1 MPTTINSK
9 TVITS
14 LLVLIIAVLVFFLIK
29 GNQQSREDEQVAVKC
44 SNKTVFRYKYPD
56 QYFPAFT
63 REYDNQV
70 AVTSDFLKNLTDS
83 SSGALSI
90 ELGVRSQIVQLQ
102 QQLNQDNI
110 TFSTGLRSYFMIL
123 NNDPCN
129 DEIRNK
135 YALYTEEMSRR
146 MLELKKV
153 VEGVEEIKNNA
164 IAHGGDTLAAPPG
177 KDTIIAPTPD
187 VIAHAD
193 TAVVNKSINT
203 IRKVITKNNVLTRR
217 LPVTVANT
225 YRINN

>member
-1 MPTTINSK
+1 MPTNSNYK
-9 TVITS
+9 LVITS
-14 LLVLIIAVLVFFLIK
+14 SLVLIIAVLVFFLVK
-29 GNQQSREDEQVAVKC
+29 QNQPSRDDEQVAVKC

-63 REYDNQV
+63 KEYDSQV

-83 SSGALSI
+83 AGGVSI
-90 ELGVRSQIVQLQ
+90 ELGIRNQIVQLQ

-135 YALYTEEMSRR
+135 YALYTDEMTRR
-146 MLELKKV
+146 MLELRTV
-153 VEGVEEIKNNA
+153 VAEVEEIKNSA
-164 IAHGGDTLAAPPG
+164 IAYSGDTLPAPSV
-177 KDTIIAPTPD
+177 KDTITAPTPD
-187 VIAHAD
+187 IIAHAD

-217 LPVTVANT
+217 LPATAVNT
-225 YRINN
+225 YRINK